1 MNNEN
6 ENQDIEDDNTEN
18 SGTENQGS
26 APGVHRSGYIAL
38 IGKPNVGKST
48 LINTLMGQKM
58 SIVTSKPQ
66 TTRHRVLGIL
76 STDEYQAIFLDTPGV
91 LEPKYKLHK
100 AMMRNVYSAVED
112 ADAILMLVD
121 VREDPADVM
130 DLKLLKGK
138 PVFLLINKI
147 DLIPEKE
154 ALPIAETYSKMH
166 GFEDIIPIS
175 ALKGSNIERLK
186 SLFLSYLPEGPPFYP
201 KEMISEH
208 PVRFFV
214 AEIIREK
221 IFEFYSKEIPYSTQ
235 VNITVYEEREDRK
248 DLIDA
253 EIVIERNSQKG
264 ILIGKGGSAL
274 KRVGTAARK
283 DIEELIGREVF
294 LQLHVKVREG
304 WRNHDNLLKSF
315 GYGQG

>member
-1 MNNEN
+1 MSKNP
-6 ENQDIEDDNTEN
+6 DTP
-18 SGTENQGS
+18 S
-26 APGVHRSGYIAL
+26 PHRSGYIAL

-48 LINTLMGQKM
+48 LINALVGQKM

-66 TTRHRVLGIL
+66 TTRHRVLGIH
-76 STDEYQAIFLDTPGV
+76 STDDYQAIFLDTPGV
-91 LEPKYKLHK
+91 LEPKYKLHA
-100 AMMRNVYSAVED
+100 AMMRNVHSAADD
-112 ADAILMLVD
+112 ADVILMIVD
-121 VREDPADVM
+121 VRDDPKDVM
-130 DLKLLKGK
+130 DLNVLKGK
-138 PVFLLINKI
+138 PVFLVINKI

-154 ALPIAETYSKMH
+154 ALPLAEAYAALH
-166 GFEDIIPIS
+166 NFEGIIPIS
-175 ALKGSNIERLK
+175 ALKELNLDRLK
-186 SLFLSYLPEGPPFYP
+186 SLFLTYLPAGPPFYP

-235 VNITVYEEREDRK
+235 VNITVYKERENKK

-253 EIVIERNSQKG
+253 EIVVERNSQKG

-274 KRVGTAARK
+274 KRVGSSARK
-283 DIEELIGREVF
+283 DIEALIDREIF

-315 GYGQG
+315 GYGN

>member
-1 MNNEN
+1 MSNNPDTPT
-6 ENQDIEDDNTEN
+6 Q
-18 SGTENQGS
+18 
-26 APGVHRSGYIAL
+26 HRSGYIAL

-48 LINTLMGQKM
+48 LINALVGQKM

-66 TTRHRVLGIL
+66 TTRHRVLGIH
-76 STDEYQAIFLDTPGV
+76 STDDYQAIFLDTPGV
-91 LEPKYKLHK
+91 LEPKYKLHA
-100 AMMRNVYSAVED
+100 AMMRNVHSAADD
-112 ADAILMLVD
+112 ADVILMLVD

-130 DLKLLKGK
+130 DLSVLQGK
-138 PVFLLINKI
+138 PVFLVINKI

-154 ALPIAETYSKMH
+154 ALPLAQAYAEMH
-166 GFEDIIPIS
+166 NFEGIIPIS
-175 ALKGSNIERLK
+175 ALKGANLDKLK
-186 SLFLSYLPEGPPFYP
+186 SLFLEYLPAGPPFYP

-221 IFEFYSKEIPYSTQ
+221 IFEYYSKEIPYSTQ
-235 VNITVYEEREDRK
+235 VNITVYKEREKKK

-253 EIVIERNSQKG
+253 EIVVERNSQKG

-274 KRVGTAARK
+274 KRVGSAARK
-283 DIEELIGREVF
+283 DIEALIDREVF

-315 GYGQG
+315 GYGKQ

>member
-1 MNNEN
+1 MNDEI
-6 ENQDIEDDNTEN
+6 ENQDTVPK
-18 SGTENQGS
+18 G
-26 APGVHRSGYIAL
+26 HRSGYIAL

-48 LINTLMGQKM
+48 LINALVGQKM
-58 SIVTSKPQ
+58 SIVTAKPQ

-121 VREDPADVM
+121 VREDPAEVM
-130 DLKLLKGK
+130 DLNLLKGK

-154 ALPIAETYSKMH
+154 ALPIAQAYSEMH

-175 ALKGSNIERLK
+175 ALKGSNLERLK
-186 SLFLSYLPEGPPFYP
+186 SLFLSYLPEGPSFYP

-235 VNITVYEEREDRK
+235 VNITVYEEREDKK

-315 GYGQG
+315 GYGGS

>member
-1 MNNEN
+1 MKSQHSKIQAVNPEPRAQNPEP
-6 ENQDIEDDNTEN
+6 NT
-18 SGTENQGS
+18 
-26 APGVHRSGYIAL
+26 HRSGYIAL

-48 LINTLMGQKM
+48 LINALVGQKM

-76 STDEYQAIFLDTPGV
+76 SMDEYQAIFLDTPGV

-100 AMMRNVYSAVED
+100 AMMRNVYSAIED
-112 ADAILMLVD
+112 ADVILMLVD
-121 VREDPADVM
+121 VREDPSEVM

-154 ALPIAETYSKMH
+154 ALPIAEAYSRMH

-175 ALKGSNIERLK
+175 ALKGANVDKLK
-186 SLFLSYLPEGPPFYP
+186 QLFLAYLPAGPSFYP

-235 VNITVYEEREDRK
+235 VNIVVYEEREGKK

-253 EIVIERNSQKG
+253 EIIIERNSQKG

-304 WRNHDNLLKSF
+304 WRNHDNLLNSY
-315 GYGQG
+315 GYGKS

>member
-1 MNNEN
+1 MSKNP
-6 ENQDIEDDNTEN
+6 DTP
-18 SGTENQGS
+18 S
-26 APGVHRSGYIAL
+26 PHRSGYIAL

-48 LINTLMGQKM
+48 LINALVGQKM

-66 TTRHRVLGIL
+66 TTRHRVLGIH
-76 STDEYQAIFLDTPGV
+76 STDDYQAIFLDTPGV
-91 LEPKYKLHK
+91 LEPKYKLHA
-100 AMMRNVYSAVED
+100 AMMRNVHSAADD
-112 ADAILMLVD
+112 ADVILMIVD
-121 VREDPADVM
+121 VRDDPKDVM
-130 DLKLLKGK
+130 DLNVLKGK
-138 PVFLLINKI
+138 PVFLVINKI

-154 ALPIAETYSKMH
+154 ALPLAEAYAALH
-166 GFEDIIPIS
+166 NFEGIIPIS
-175 ALKGSNIERLK
+175 ALKELNLDRLK
-186 SLFLSYLPEGPPFYP
+186 SLFLTYLPAGPPFYP

-235 VNITVYEEREDRK
+235 VNITVYKERENKK

-253 EIVIERNSQKG
+253 EIVVERNSQKG

-274 KRVGTAARK
+274 KRVGSSARK
-283 DIEELIGREVF
+283 DIEALIDREIF

-315 GYGQG
+315 GYGNQ